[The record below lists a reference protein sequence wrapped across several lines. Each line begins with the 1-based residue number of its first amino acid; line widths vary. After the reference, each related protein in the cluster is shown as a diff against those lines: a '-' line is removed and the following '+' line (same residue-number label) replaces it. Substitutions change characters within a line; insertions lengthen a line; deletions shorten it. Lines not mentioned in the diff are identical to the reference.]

1 MICRSESIREWL
13 AHRHTLVAC
22 QTGIANEFALIDF
35 AFEEQMTFFRPALAL
50 SLLPFAQASADVPDR
65 ENALKLPN
73 VVISANRQ
81 VEQRDVSTAANTVFT
96 RADIERLQ
104 PTSVT
109 DLLNRVPG
117 VQVAPSGGRG
127 SLPGIYIRGTKS
139 AQSLV
144 LVDGQRIANATS
156 ADSALQ
162 YLNVEQIERVEVLR
176 GSRSVIYG
184 ADAIGGVIQI
194 FTRRGAD
201 QGLQARLHSGFGNH
215 DTWQN
220 SLGLSGGDQ
229 RTHFNL
235 STSLDEAAGID
246 RTGPSFASDA
256 DHDAYRN
263 MSYSL
268 NLSHWLNDDV
278 EIGFNALDNKGK
290 TEFDNPFGLF
300 DPITFN
306 SVGQQPYSDFELS
319 SLGTYIDARINDRW
333 KTRLEIGHSENRE
346 KAVDTLSD
354 DRSVFNTYRDSVN
367 WQNELT
373 LDERNSLMLGG
384 DGYQDRVNSSTSFNE
399 DSRWNRAAFIQH
411 RFKGDGFST
420 ELGLRH
426 DQNQQFG
433 SQNTWSGTLT
443 VPINDANAVL
453 LSYSEGFRA
462 PTFNDLY
469 YPGFSNPDLKPEHS
483 KSYEL
488 QWRSH
493 LSDTSKLE
501 ASLYRTDLQDAI
513 ALDGNFRP
521 ENIGSARINGLEA
534 SLEQQLFGWT
544 GKLGASII
552 DPRDRDTGH
561 TLNRRARRTLN
572 LDVDRQ
578 FDRLGVGASWQAVS
592 NSYNDEGN
600 TQNISGYALFGLR
613 SSWKASDEVRLE
625 FKLDNVLDKRYSRTL
640 YSFDGSSYGYRE
652 EGRSWMFGV
661 TWTPEL

>member
-1 MICRSESIREWL
+1 M
-13 AHRHTLVAC
+13 TLSR
-22 QTGIANEFALIDF
+22 LS
-35 AFEEQMTFFRPALAL
+35 LAL
-50 SLLPFAQASADVPDR
+50 TLLPCTQAFAELPDR
-65 ENALKLPN
+65 EDALKLPD

-81 VEQRDVSTAANTVFT
+81 VEQRDASTAANTVFT

-109 DLLNRVPG
+109 ELLSRVPG
-117 VQVAPSGGRG
+117 VQVAQSGGRG
-127 SLPGIYIRGTKS
+127 SLPGIYIRGTKA

-194 FTRRGAD
+194 FTRRGAE
-201 QGLQARLHSGFGNH
+201 QGLQARLHTGLGNRG
-215 DTWQN
+215 TSQN

-229 RTHFNL
+229 RTRFNL
-235 STSLDEAAGID
+235 STSLDDTHGID

-263 MSYSL
+263 TSYGL
-268 NLSHWLNDDV
+268 NFSHWLNDDV

-300 DPITFN
+300 DPVTFN
-306 SVGQQPYSDFELS
+306 SVGQQQYSDFELS
-319 SLGTYIDARINDRW
+319 TLGTYLDARINERW
-333 KTRLEIGHSENRE
+333 KTRLELGHSENRE
-346 KAVDTLSD
+346 KTYDKLSD
-354 DRSVFNTYRDSVN
+354 DHYVFNTYRDSLN
-367 WQNELT
+367 WQNDVT
-373 LDERNSLMLGG
+373 LNERNSLMLGA
-384 DGYQDRVNSSTSFNE
+384 DGYEDRVNSSTAFDE
-399 DSRWNRAAFIQH
+399 DSRWNRAVFVQH
-411 RFKGDGFST
+411 RFKGNGFST

-426 DQNQQFG
+426 DKNQQFG

-443 VPINDANAVL
+443 VPVNDANDVL
-453 LSYSEGFRA
+453 ISYSEGFRA

-469 YPGFSNPDLKPEHS
+469 YPGFSNSNLKPEHS
-483 KSYEL
+483 KSYEM
-488 QWRSH
+488 QWRSR
-493 LSDTSKLE
+493 LSETRKLE
-501 ASLYRTDLQDAI
+501 ASLYRTDLKDAI
-513 ALDGNFRP
+513 ALDADFTP
-521 ENIGSARINGLEA
+521 QNIGSARINGFEA

-552 DPRDRDTGH
+552 DPQDRDTGH
-561 TLNRRARRTLN
+561 TLNRRARRTVS
-572 LDVDRQ
+572 LDLDRQ

-592 NSYNDEGN
+592 SSYNDEAN
-600 TQNISGYALFGLR
+600 TQTIGGYTLFGLR
-613 SSWKASDEVRLE
+613 SSWKASDDVKLE
-625 FKLDNVLDKRYSRTL
+625 FKLDNALDKRYRRTL
-640 YSFDGSSYGYRE
+640 YSFDGSNYGYHE
-652 EGRSWMFGV
+652 EGRTWMVGV

>member
-1 MICRSESIREWL
+1 MTLPRL
-13 AHRHTLVAC
+13 A
-22 QTGIANEFALIDF
+22 F
-35 AFEEQMTFFRPALAL
+35 AL
-50 SLLPFAQASADVPDR
+50 SLLPAAQAFADLPDR
-65 ENALKLPN
+65 DAALKLSD
-73 VVISANRQ
+73 VLVSANRQ
-81 VEQRDVSTAANTVFT
+81 VEQRDASVAANTVFT

-104 PTSVT
+104 PSSVT

-176 GSRSVIYG
+176 GSRSVVYG

-194 FTRRGAD
+194 FTRRGAE
-201 QGLQARLHSGFGNH
+201 QGLQARLHSGVGNRG
-215 DTWQN
+215 TWQN

-229 RTHFNL
+229 QTRFNL
-235 STSLDEAAGID
+235 STSLNETAGID

-256 DHDAYRN
+256 DRDGYRN
-263 MSYSL
+263 KSYSL

-306 SVGQQPYSDFELS
+306 SNGQQQYSDFELS
-319 SLGTYIDARINDRW
+319 SLGTYIDARINERW
-333 KTRLEIGHSENRE
+333 KTRLEVGHSENRE
-346 KAVDTLSD
+346 KTFDKLSD
-354 DRSVFNTYRDSVN
+354 DRSVFNTYRDSVT
-367 WQNELT
+367 WQNDLT
-373 LDERNSLMLGG
+373 LDERNNVMLGG
-384 DGYQDRVNSSTSFNE
+384 DWYEDRVNSSTPFDE

-411 RFKGDGFST
+411 RFKGEGFST
-420 ELGLRH
+420 ELGLRR

-433 SQNTWSGTLT
+433 SQNTWSGTLALP
-443 VPINDANAVL
+443 VNEANDVL

-469 YPGFSNPDLKPEHS
+469 YPGFSNQNLKPEHS

-488 QWRSH
+488 QWRSR

-501 ASLYRTDLQDAI
+501 ASLYRTDLKDAI
-513 ALDGNFRP
+513 ALDSDFRP
-521 ENIGSARINGLEA
+521 QNIASARINGFEA
-534 SLEQQLFGWT
+534 SLEQRLFGWT

-572 LDVDRQ
+572 LDIDRQ
-578 FDRLGVGASWQAVS
+578 FDRLGIGASWQAVS
-592 NSYNDEGN
+592 DSYNDEAN
-600 TQNISGYALFGLR
+600 TQNIGGYALFGLR
-613 SSWKASDEVRLE
+613 SSWKASDEVKLE
-625 FKLDNVLDKRYSRTL
+625 FKLENALDKRYSRTL
-640 YSFDGSSYGYRE
+640 YSFDGSHYGYRE
-652 EGRSWMFGV
+652 EGRTWMFGV
-661 TWTPEL
+661 TWTPSL